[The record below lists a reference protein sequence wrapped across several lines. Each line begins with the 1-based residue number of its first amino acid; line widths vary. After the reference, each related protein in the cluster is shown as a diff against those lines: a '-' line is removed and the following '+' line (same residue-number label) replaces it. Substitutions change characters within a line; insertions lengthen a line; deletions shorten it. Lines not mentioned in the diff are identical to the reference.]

1 MLGAPNVQVWLSAIA
16 FAYLAIGLVFVI
28 IVWKL
33 ASRRRTKI
41 IGALLAIGLL
51 ASWPIYEQVKSML
64 ERYAFQERYK
74 IAAARFA
81 ERCKIAGDKIVRT
94 VDNVEGILVL
104 KMRTTK
110 EIGNGHEQYAPSAA
124 FYRESADEWYLKS
137 FLWSE
142 ERLEGKRGRLYDRRT
157 SPDFPGY
164 GYVDFVDP
172 TDNKRY
178 RYHLVEK
185 HDGRSS
191 GSPSRVLEREL
202 AVGPAPRYGLTFVDL
217 VDPEDRDHWIAG
229 SVVKVVDLQT
239 GEEIARHTRLAF
251 DRGLGASGGGRQAW
265 AYASFCP
272 VIGPLYAAQT
282 RHFVDQVLKPKA
294 GIPL

>member
-1 MLGAPNVQVWLSAIA
+1 MLNAPNVQFWLSAIA
-16 FAYLAIGLVFVI
+16 LGYLAIGLVFAVI
-28 IVWKL
+28 AWKL

-41 IGALLAIGLL
+41 IGVLLVLGLFF
-51 ASWPIYEQVKSML
+51 SWPASDVVRNALARSAFNK
-64 ERYAFQERYK
+64 RYDA
-74 IAAARFA
+74 AAARFA
-81 ERCKIAGDKIVRT
+81 ERCKVAGDKIVRT
-94 VDNVEGILVL
+94 VDNVEGILIL

-110 EIGNGHEQYAPSAA
+110 DFGNGHEQYAPSAA

-157 SPDFPGY
+157 NPDFPGY
-164 GYVDFVDP
+164 AYVEYVEP
-172 TDNKRY
+172 ADNKRY

-185 HDGRSS
+185 QDAHQSS
-191 GSPSRVLEREL
+191 GSPRRVLEREL
-202 AVGPAPRYGLTFVDL
+202 AVGPQPRYGVTFVDL
-217 VDPEDRDHWIAG
+217 VDPEDREHWISG

-239 GEEIARHTRLAF
+239 NEEVARHTRFAF

-272 VIGPLYAAQT
+272 VLGPLYAAHT
-282 RHFVDQVLKPKA
+282 RHFVDQVLKPK
-294 GIPL
+294 GR

>member
-1 MLGAPNVQVWLSAIA
+1 MINAPNVQEWLSAIGFVYWA
-16 FAYLAIGLVFVI
+16 VALVGAGVA
-28 IVWKL
+28 WKL
-33 ASRRRTKI
+33 GARRSTKI
-41 IGALLAIGLL
+41 IGVLLILGFFLY
-51 ASWPIYEQVKSML
+51 WPVSNAVRNTMEQSAFNKRYE
-64 ERYAFQERYK
+64 A
-74 IAAARFA
+74 AAARFA

-157 SPDFPGY
+157 NPDFPGY
-164 GYVDFVDP
+164 DYVEFVDP
-172 TDNKRY
+172 TDNNRY
-178 RYHLVEK
+178 RYYLVEK
-185 HDGRSS
+185 HNGISS
-191 GSPSRVLEREL
+191 GSARRVLERQR
-202 AVGPAPRYGLTFVDL
+202 AVGPAPRYGVTFVDL
-217 VDPEDRDHWIAG
+217 VDPEDRVHWISG
-229 SVVKVVDLQT
+229 SVVKVIDLQND
-239 GEEIARHTRLAF
+239 EEIARHTRLAF

-265 AYASFCP
+265 AYAIFCP

-282 RHFVDQVLKPKA
+282 RHFVDQVLKPK
-294 GIPL
+294 GR